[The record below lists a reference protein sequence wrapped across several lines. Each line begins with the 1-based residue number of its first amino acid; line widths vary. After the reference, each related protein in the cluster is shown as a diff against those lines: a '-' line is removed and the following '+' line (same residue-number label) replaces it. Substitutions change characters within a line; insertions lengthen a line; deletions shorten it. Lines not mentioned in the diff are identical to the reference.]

1 MFLNTYLHVI
11 KTSKFRDM
19 VTTIDLVDL
28 GLGLGLYDCGH
39 AVYSGGLS
47 FLEEMR
53 ESNIGVSNSD
63 TG

>member
-1 MFLNTYLHVI
+1 
-11 KTSKFRDM
+11 M